1 MNTAAI
7 SALAA
12 LGGSA
17 IGALAPVLTNVL
29 VQRSAARRDLANRTV
44 AAREA
49 LYSDFIKEAS
59 GLFVTAVTHDLENLG
74 DLVYALRTG
83 EPHSTVLHRSRMHA
97 AEDVVKRITAHFSE
111 REPTYRAGCAGCC
124 LRQGRSTEYVQFSV
138 SEGAERYCSNGAVSS
153 EKVFGKAREFT
164 SERWS

>member
-17 IGALAPVLTNVL
+17 IGALAPVLTSVL

-59 GLFVTAVTHDLENLG
+59 GLFVTSVTHKLENLG
-74 DLVYALRTG
+74 DLVSLYELVSRIRLC
-83 EPHSTVLHRSRMHA
+83 STDPVMHA
-97 AEDVVKRITAHFSE
+97 AEDVVKRITERFTEPNLPIEQVARDVVSGKGDPLGTFSFACRKE
-111 REPTYRAGCAGCC
+111 
-124 LRQGRSTEYVQFSV
+124 LKDIVQTAF
-138 SEGAERYCSNGAVSS
+138 
-153 EKVFGKAREFT
+153 
-164 SERWS
+164 

>member
-29 VQRSAARRDLANRTV
+29 LQRSAARHDLANRTV

-59 GLFVTAVTHDLENLG
+59 GLFVTSVTH
-74 DLVYALRTG
+74 
-83 EPHSTVLHRSRMHA
+83 
-97 AEDVVKRITAHFSE
+97 
-111 REPTYRAGCAGCC
+111 
-124 LRQGRSTEYVQFSV
+124 
-138 SEGAERYCSNGAVSS
+138 
-153 EKVFGKAREFT
+153 
-164 SERWS
+164 

>member
-29 VQRSAARRDLANRTV
+29 VQRTAARHDLANRTV

-59 GLFVTAVTHDLENLG
+59 GLFVTAVTHQLENLG
-74 DLVYALRTG
+74 DLVSLYALVSRIRLC
-83 EPHSTVLHRSRMHA
+83 STDPVLQA
-97 AEDVVKRITAHFSE
+97 AEDVVKRITKDFSE
-111 REPTYRAGCAGCC
+111 PNLTTEQVVRDVVSGKGDP
-124 LRQGRSTEYVQFSV
+124 LRTFSFACRKELTDIV
-138 SEGAERYCSNGAVSS
+138 RTAL
-153 EKVFGKAREFT
+153 
-164 SERWS
+164 